1 MMLLVLAVGAAGAGC
16 ASNGAGG
23 TGGSSASGGSTGS
36 GGNSSGSGGSNSGSG
51 GNNSGSG
58 GVVILTGSGGNGSGG
73 SSASGGTS
81 GSGGSGSGGSVS
93 SGGNTGSGGNG
104 SGGSTSSGGNTGS
117 GGTIGSGGNTSTGG
131 TIGSGGSTAKGGS
144 SGTGGNSATGG
155 ATGTGG
161 AAGSNGSGG
170 TSGCPSNATFCSD
183 FESPGLPT
191 GAIYQVNAAPGDW
204 SRDFAIDT
212 SQHHAGAS
220 SLLVKNQSASGSS
233 GSAYRMLA
241 VPGTAGAFWV
251 RFWIESDM
259 PIGGTDHN
267 AFAGGSIGSMPNDLM
282 IEFAE
287 DVGIAFNT
295 SDQDQWPTG
304 YGRLSGGGTKNY
316 TLPAM
321 TWECV
326 EISYDGTGKEQQLF
340 INNVQLI
347 DAKNYPTST
356 EALTYFKFGFNAY
369 HGPARQVWYDDV
381 AVAPTRIGGCPTVA
395 MSNI

>member
-1 MMLLVLAVGAAGAGC
+1 MAAAVAACAGG
-16 ASNGAGG
+16 SGGTTG
-23 TGGSSASGGSTGS
+23 TGGSTG
-36 GGNSSGSGGSNSGSG
+36 
-51 GNNSGSG
+51 
-58 GVVILTGSGGNGSGG
+58 T
-73 SSASGGTS
+73 
-81 GSGGSGSGGSVS
+81 
-93 SGGNTGSGGNG
+93 
-104 SGGSTSSGGNTGS
+104 
-117 GGTIGSGGNTSTGG
+117 
-131 TIGSGGSTAKGGS
+131 
-144 SGTGGNSATGG
+144 GTGGATSTGG

-161 AAGSNGSGG
+161 SNTGTGGAATGTGGTNVGTGGSNTGTGGTTNTGGTTGTGGASSTGGTTGTGGNNSGTGGSGGMAGSKGTGGSSTGGATGTGGTTGTAG
-170 TSGCPSNATFCSD
+170 TSGCPSNATFCSG
-183 FESPGLPT
+183 FETAGQPT
-191 GAIYQVNAAPGDW
+191 GSVYMVNAAPGDW

-212 SQHHAGAS
+212 TQHHAGAS
-220 SLLVKNQSASGSS
+220 SLLVKNQNASGSS

-267 AFAGGSIGSMPNDLM
+267 AFAGGSIGSGPNDLM

-295 SDQDQWPTG
+295 SDSDQWPTG
-304 YGRLSGGGTKNY
+304 YGRTTSGGTNPY

-326 EISYDGTGKEQQLF
+326 EISYNGTGREQQLF

-347 DAKNYPTST
+347 DATGYPGST
-356 EALTYFKFGFNAY
+356 EALTYFKFGFDAY
-369 HGPARQVWYDDV
+369 HGPARQIWFDDV

-395 MSNI
+395 KSNN